1 MIKTRI
7 ENTMNKATTFIVTML
22 LSLSMTQNIQAQNIS
37 WSTSD
42 GFTNIIITIQTTSNQ
57 QTRYNN
63 ALNYFSS
70 THATT
75 KQLQDV
81 CFYLTNDQEKYNLC
95 VAAYPNIIDKEHFI
109 NIYNSFSSFSNAIR
123 LYRETQGKDELLSVQ
138 YNYQLNLEQ
147 DRNAKFDLFIHQG
160 DVLLSVNKFDE
171 AISAYLQ
178 AQKLKPEDPAP
189 SLRIEEVRRWQQEL
203 DNINHQQNH
212 INVQFES
219 LVQQGDHLLA
229 YSLFDEAI
237 SSYEQAMTLKPGDQ
251 TAYNRIKEANRRKQ
265 EYTYVETAEAP
276 CTTGTSEFSHILT
289 TVKSQSFA
297 DERKEM
303 AKRQISKNCLSMEQ
317 MRELVPLFN
326 MDDDKLEMI
335 KFMYDYAEY
344 PAKMYL
350 FRDLLSFSSSK
361 KEFDN
366 FLILKE

>member
-7 ENTMNKATTFIVTML
+7 EKTMNKATTFIITTL
-22 LSLSMTQNIQAQNIS
+22 FSLSMTQIIQAQNIS
-37 WSTSD
+37 WSTTD
-42 GFTNIIITIQTTSNQ
+42 GFTNTIITIQTTTNQ

-81 CFYLTNDQEKYNLC
+81 CFYLTSDQEKYNLC
-95 VAAYPNIIDKEHFI
+95 VAAYPNIIDKDNFI
-109 NIYNSFSSFSNAIR
+109 NIFNSFSSFSNAIR
-123 LYRETQGKDELLSVQ
+123 LYRDTQGKDELLSVQ

-147 DRNAKFDLFIHQG
+147 DRNAKFDLLMHQG
-160 DVLLSVNKFDE
+160 DILLSVNKFDD
-171 AISAYLQ
+171 AIAAYLQ
-178 AQKLKPEDPAP
+178 AQTLKPEDPTP
-189 SLRIEEVRRWQQEL
+189 GLRVQEVRRWQQEL
-203 DNINHQQNH
+203 ANINHQQNH
-212 INVQFES
+212 VNVQFES
-219 LVQQGDHLLA
+219 LIQQGDHLLS

-265 EYTYVETAEAP
+265 EYTYLETVEAP
-276 CTTGTSEFSHILT
+276 CATGSSEFSHILT

-303 AKRQISKNCLSMEQ
+303 AKKQISKNCLSMEQ

-326 MDDDKLEMI
+326 MDDDKLEII

-344 PAKMYL
+344 PDKMYL
-350 FRDLLSFSSSK
+350 FRDLLTFSNSK
-361 KEFDN
+361 KEFDD